1 MTGPLP
7 RVLADLNPDPRNPR
21 RIDEHARTGLSAS
34 MERFGDLSGL
44 VFSVRSGE
52 LVTGHQRKDLLPLD
66 APLEDFR
73 EASDDVGTVGYGYVI
88 AQGRRWHVRFVDWDP
103 DTQRDANVS
112 ANNRHIA
119 GEFTNDLRDI
129 LKSLE
134 TEMPDVYDQTMMAP
148 LLEDLGR

>member
-1 MTGPLP
+1 
-7 RVLADLNPDPRNPR
+7 
-21 RIDEHARTGLSAS
+21 

-44 VFSVRSGE
+44 VFNVRSGE